1 MAVNSMMKE
10 DDGSGL
16 STPEAIF
23 DQYSQRLVAL
33 AQRNLSVRLQ
43 GRVDGEDI
51 AQSVLRTFFR
61 RSELGEFQIDASTD
75 LWKLLVKITLNKVH
89 NQARHHQADKRNLN
103 REQTPEQDCDFEFF
117 VSREPNPADAA
128 ELVDQLERLLDGLP
142 EAHREI
148 FGLVVQGY
156 SRTEV
161 AEKLKV
167 SRMTV
172 HRVLD
177 LLRGKLE
184 RLQTE

>member
-1 MAVNSMMKE
+1 MDE
-10 DDGSGL
+10 DNGSGL

-23 DQYSQRLVAL
+23 AQFSQRLVEL
-33 AQRNLSVRLQ
+33 AQRNLSFRLR

-61 RSELGEFQIDASTD
+61 RSELGEFQIDVSTD

-89 NQARHHQADKRNLN
+89 NQARHHQADKRNLD
-103 REQTPEQDCDFEFF
+103 REHTPRQDHDFEYFI
-117 VSREPNPADAA
+117 SREPGPADAA
-128 ELVDQLERLLDGLP
+128 ELVDHLEQLLTGLP

-156 SRTEV
+156 SRTET

-172 HRVLD
+172 HRVLE
-177 LLRGKLE
+177 LLRARLE
-184 RLQTE
+184 RLQAE

>member
-1 MAVNSMMKE
+1 MKE

-23 DQYSQRLVAL
+23 AQYSNRLVEL
-33 AQRNLSVRLQ
+33 AQRNLSIRLR

-89 NQARHHQADKRNLN
+89 NQARHHQADKRNLD
-103 REQTPEQDCDFEFF
+103 REQTPASDNGANFF
-117 VSREPNPADAA
+117 VSREPNPTDAA
-128 ELVDQLERLLDGLP
+128 ELVDQLERLLEGLP

-156 SRTEV
+156 SRTEA
-161 AEKLKV
+161 AENLKV

-172 HRVLD
+172 HRVLN
-177 LLRGKLE
+177 LLRTKME
-184 RLQTE
+184 RLQAE

>member
-1 MAVNSMMKE
+1 MDSTTDK
-10 DDGSGL
+10 DDGSDV
-16 STPEAIF
+16 STPEAVF
-23 DQYSQRLVAL
+23 AQYSQRLVEL
-33 AQRNLSVRLQ
+33 AQHNLSARLR

-89 NQARHHQADKRNLN
+89 NQARHHQADKRNLD
-103 REQTPEQDCDFEFF
+103 REQALDQDCDIEFF
-117 VSREPNPADAA
+117 VSREPNPVDAA
-128 ELVDQLERLLDGLP
+128 ELVDQLERLLEGLP

-156 SRTEV
+156 SRTEA

-177 LLRGKLE
+177 LLRAKLE
-184 RLQTE
+184 RLQS